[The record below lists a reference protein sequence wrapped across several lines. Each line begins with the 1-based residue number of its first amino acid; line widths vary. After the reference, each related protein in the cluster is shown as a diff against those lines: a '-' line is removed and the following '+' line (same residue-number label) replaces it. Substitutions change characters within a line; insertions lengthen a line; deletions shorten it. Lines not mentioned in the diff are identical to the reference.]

1 MMSKIILMNGEATE
15 GICEDDRGAFSGPIP
30 PLSGEYRP
38 RYDALVA
45 AGVVPMP
52 YVVPGPVVPTV
63 ISDRQFFQQ
72 LAAQGTITPLEALD
86 AVKIGAIPLALQTQI
101 DVLPTAAERFSA
113 TMLVAGGTQFE
124 RAHPTTAQLGTLMG
138 WSASDLDSLWTAAA
152 KL

>member
-1 MMSKIILMNGEATE
+1 MSKIVLTNREGTE

-38 RYDALVA
+38 RYDALVT

-52 YVVPGPVVPTV
+52 YVVPGPVAPPV

-72 LAAQGTITPLEALD
+72 LAEQGTITPIEALD
-86 AVKIGAIPLALQTQI
+86 AVKIGAIPPALQTQI
-101 DVLPTAAERFSA
+101 DTLPTAEERFGA

-124 RAHPTTAQLGTLMG
+124 RAHPITAQLGALMG
-138 WSASDLDSLWTAAA
+138 WSASDIDSLWTAAA